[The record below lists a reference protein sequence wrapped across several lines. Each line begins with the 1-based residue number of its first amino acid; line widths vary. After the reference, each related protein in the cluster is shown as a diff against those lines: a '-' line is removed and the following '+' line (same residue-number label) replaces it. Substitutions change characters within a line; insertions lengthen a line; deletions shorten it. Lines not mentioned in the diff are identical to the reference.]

1 MVWSVGVAVSCVGE
15 LSGEQE
21 FKIEANEKTKINREI
36 ASFINN
42 KKIKFKAV
50 YGCTTKEIGKWL
62 IWFSIGSLIYFI

>member
-1 MVWSVGVAVSCVGE
+1 MVWSVGVAVSCVDG

-21 FKIEANEKTKINREI
+21 FKIEANEKTKINRKI

-50 YGCTTKEIGKWL
+50 YG
-62 IWFSIGSLIYFI
+62 